1 MVDALSETLI
11 CLVLLSAGMFS
22 FLKMTSF
29 LTALFLTK
37 ALNLFLSEVLLADT
51 VWVVT
56 LVLVATI
63 AAAAPS
69 SPELT
74 AGEEPEALFEESL
87 QEAEFS

>member
-51 VWVVT
+51 V
-56 LVLVATI
+56 
-63 AAAAPS
+63 
-69 SPELT
+69 
-74 AGEEPEALFEESL
+74 
-87 QEAEFS
+87 